1 MALTADE
8 IASHPAL
15 QDCIRR
21 QAQALVLAFE
31 ASPRLASVF
40 ATQQRWLLA
49 HLGASLYFRR
59 DPLDPANGLRT
70 ARFLEAVHAH
80 AVASRNTADAF
91 IKEMINYNFVRY
103 IPGGKDK
110 RIRPLEPTST
120 TLDTLSSWAMVHLAT
135 LDGLDGGQRLDTY
148 LAGTDSL
155 ARLQPLIA
163 DGLLTSN
170 AVREPART
178 FSLFTWL
185 NNGGI
190 VMDWLISGI
199 EPADAEAERI
209 PTGVLSTADMA
220 LWLKLSR
227 THLAR
232 KLREAEALGSIGW
245 QGKRGH
251 SLMWVSKDF
260 QGEYTMAQAVKL
272 AIIDAAFDACLGPST
287 PTASVAFGIR
297 SLVATPT

>member
-1 MALTADE
+1 M
-8 IASHPAL
+8 
-15 QDCIRR
+15 
-21 QAQALVLAFE
+21 
-31 ASPRLASVF
+31 
-40 ATQQRWLLA
+40 
-49 HLGASLYFRR
+49 
-59 DPLDPANGLRT
+59 
-70 ARFLEAVHAH
+70 
-80 AVASRNTADAF
+80 
-91 IKEMINYNFVRY
+91 
-103 IPGGKDK
+103 
-110 RIRPLEPTST
+110 
-120 TLDTLSSWAMVHLAT
+120 
-135 LDGLDGGQRLDTY
+135 
-148 LAGTDSL
+148 
-155 ARLQPLIA
+155 
-163 DGLLTSN
+163 
-170 AVREPART
+170 REPART

>member
-1 MALTADE
+1 MGLTADK
-8 IASHPAL
+8 IAGHPAL
-15 QDCIRR
+15 DGCIRR

-31 ASPRLASVF
+31 ASPRLSSVF

-49 HLGASLYFRR
+49 HVGAALYFRR
-59 DPLDPANGLRT
+59 DPLDPSNSLRT
-70 ARFLEAVHAH
+70 ARFLDVVHEH

-91 IKEMINYNFVRY
+91 LKEMLNYNFVQYMPEGR
-103 IPGGKDK
+103 DK
-110 RIRPLEPTST
+110 RIRPLEPTKA
-120 TLDTLSSWAMVHLAT
+120 TLEALSGWAMVHLST
-135 LDGLDGGQRLDTY
+135 LDSLDGGHRLDSY
-148 LAGTDSL
+148 LARPDSL
-155 ARLQPLIA
+155 AGLQPLIA

-170 AVREPART
+170 AVREPAQT

-199 EPADAEAERI
+199 EPAHADIERI
-209 PTGVLSTADMA
+209 PTGVLSVADMA
-220 LWLKLSR
+220 RWLKLSR

-251 SLMWVSKDF
+251 SVMWVSNDF
-260 QGEYTMAQAVKL
+260 RREYTMAQAVKL
-272 AIIDAAFDACLGPST
+272 AIIDAAFDACFGAAK
-287 PTASVAFGIR
+287 PTA
-297 SLVATPT
+297 L